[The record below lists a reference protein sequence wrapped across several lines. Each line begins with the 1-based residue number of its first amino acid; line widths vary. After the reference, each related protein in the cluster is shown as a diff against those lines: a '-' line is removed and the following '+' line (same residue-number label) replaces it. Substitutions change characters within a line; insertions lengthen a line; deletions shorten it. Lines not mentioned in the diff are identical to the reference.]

1 MIVGKDIPLLSMLTL
16 AFSRE
21 GNSTNSESK
30 NKQTNKK
37 KLGKFQLTSGVKSQ
51 QYVSIYDYCKN

>member
-1 MIVGKDIPLLSMLTL
+1 MTVGKDILLLSMLTL

-30 NKQTNKK
+30 NKQKTGKVPINLWGKK
-37 KLGKFQLTSGVKSQ
+37 STMFQSKN
-51 QYVSIYDYCKN
+51 YCKN